1 MHLSILGDGAL
12 VVPLTHLSRRA
23 GLTVG
28 KLHAPPGTGTS
39 DAAADLFVL
48 AGGRAAIAA
57 LVDRVGVA
65 MRDDAVIVDATTPD
79 TLDTPAVQGAVVE
92 RTRSDQAWTTRL
104 PGRRVVRAF
113 ASVPAE
119 AFSAIVA
126 GGAPRDRSDLAVPLA
141 GDDVDAKAKVS
152 EFMRRIGV
160 EPFDLG
166 PFDVSYV
173 MEAGGPLWGA
183 AVSDV
188 ELREM
193 VGWLSGD
200 G

>member
-12 VVPLTHLSRRA
+12 VAPLTQLSTRA
-23 GLTVG
+23 GHSVG
-28 KLHAPPGTGTS
+28 SYDVP
-39 DAAADLFVL
+39 DLFVL
-48 AGGRAAIAA
+48 AGGRTAIA
-57 LVDRVGVA
+57 DRIDRLGIA

-79 TLDTPAVQGAVVE
+79 TLDERNPAAQRARADE
-92 RTRSDQAWTTRL
+92 AWTTL
-104 PGRRVVRAF
+104 MSGRRIVRAF

-119 AFSAIVA
+119 AFLAIIA
-126 GGAPRDRSDLAVPLA
+126 QETPRIRSDLAVPLA
-141 GDDVDAKAKVS
+141 GDDVEAKQKVGD
-152 EFMRRIGV
+152 FMRQIGV

-166 PFDVSYV
+166 PFAVGYV
-173 MEAGGPLWGA
+173 MEAGGPLWGM

-188 ELREM
+188 ELREL